1 LILNLIGIKDQE
13 TQLEINGYLSI
24 VQLVSAVSI
33 CFFVDKIGRR
43 PLFITSTLGMLATF
57 VATTIGLARYSIE
70 ATTASANTV
79 LVFIFLYYIMYN
91 LGFCGLLVSYSAEI
105 MPYRIRAKGLTVMF
119 LCVDLSLWFNQYVNP
134 IAIDAIQ
141 WKYYI
146 VYCVW
151 LVFEFFIVWR
161 YYIETKNTA
170 LEEIVKFF
178 DGENA
183 LLGGEAA
190 TAKSR
195 HLIGDDQEAP
205 ATGAADAREPPA
217 DTAEKTAV

>member
-1 LILNLIGIKDQE
+1 MVLELIGITDS
-13 TQLEINGYLSI
+13 TLQLEINGYLSI
-24 VQLVSAVSI
+24 VQLVSAVAI

-43 PLFITSTLGMLATF
+43 PLFITSTIGMLVTF
-57 VATTIGLARYSIE
+57 IVTTIALARYDVE
-70 ATTASANTV
+70 PTTAAANTV
-79 LVFIFLYYIMYN
+79 IVFIFLYYIMYN

-134 IAIDAIQ
+134 IALAAIQ
-141 WKYYI
+141 WRYYL
-146 VYCVW
+146 VYCIW
-151 LVFEFFIVWR
+151 LAFEFFVVWK

-170 LEEIVKFF
+170 LEEIVKYF

-183 LLGGEAA
+183 LLGGDAA

-195 HLIGDDQEAP
+195 HLIGDEHDAP
-205 ATGAADAREPPA
+205 ALGIDEAKGPNSGT
-217 DTAEKTAV
+217 TEKVAV